1 MAQLAET
8 TNTIRILFKLSQ
20 LKEITFPKDKSLNTS
35 NAKGLVLIRPVDK
48 KYNNK
53 TFLGFH
59 IGDAALS
66 STIGISEDKI
76 QCNFSFY
83 NPAIYVPE
91 LNTVI
96 YGMESWWGSIKSEED
111 FKKITDQD
119 IDNTWYVKLWKHINK

>member
-1 MAQLAET
+1 MKISLDILPPIMFQIPFDINKHLAPQGRMPSE
-8 TNTIRILFKLSQ
+8 FD
-20 LKEITFPKDKSLNTS
+20 KENLPEPLYISLINE
-35 NAKGLVLIRPVDK
+35 
-48 KYNNK
+48 YNQI
-53 TFLGFH
+53 GFH